1 MLHTLKYNNLHFDL
15 LTIYINY
22 VFIYKFII
30 CNDNLTILLNKF

>member
-22 VFIYKFII
+22 VFIYKIH
-30 CNDNLTILLNKF
+30 NM